1 MNYSNKASKKV
12 ALFLVALMFS
22 IIPNLPVYSAVGSY
36 QNSSMAITANQ
47 SSSLSGPG
55 DEIAG
60 WPLAVAAGVA
70 LAVVVVV
77 GVVDGWNSVD
87 GNGPSEEQEDTL
99 SRLNHNRNDFSR
111 FDN

>member
-1 MNYSNKASKKV
+1 MNYSNTVSKKI

-22 IIPNLPVYSAVGSY
+22 IIPNLPVYSAVGSF

-47 SSSLSGPG
+47 NSTLSGPG
-55 DEIAG
+55 DEIVG

-70 LAVVVVV
+70 LAAVVVV
-77 GVVDGWNSVD
+77 GVVDGWNSVGSNTND
-87 GNGPSEEQEDTL
+87 RLED
-99 SRLNHNRNDFSR
+99 SNINDYHRNDFSR